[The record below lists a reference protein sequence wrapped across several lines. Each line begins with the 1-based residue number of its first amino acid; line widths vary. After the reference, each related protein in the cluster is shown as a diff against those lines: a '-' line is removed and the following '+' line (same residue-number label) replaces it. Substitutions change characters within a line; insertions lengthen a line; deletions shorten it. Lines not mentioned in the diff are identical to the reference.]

1 MPWCLKSSF
10 FISSRINTV
19 KKRQILIT
27 ILLLHAY
34 LMLLRLFLAL
44 CLILLGLV
52 NRSTKIGFICIVQ
65 YRLSLLL
72 YSFYL
77 KFLKNIWWSMSW
89 WLVWIGYLCLLL
101 IWFLLFWWFINH
113 KLIQDREMTFYQLLL
128 TSFIVLALLLGLRW
142 VRFLVPGISKT
153 HGLIWL
159 Y

>member
-1 MPWCLKSSF
+1 M
-10 FISSRINTV
+10 
-19 KKRQILIT
+19 
-27 ILLLHAY
+27 
-34 LMLLRLFLAL
+34 
-44 CLILLGLV
+44 V

-113 KLIQDREMTFYQLLL
+113 KLIQDREMIFYQLLL

-159 Y
+159 YWSLVLESLSLPHFYQKKSTKKNKNKKVFLLCANRPQQIFTKWG